1 MKKLLFV
8 IHTLEGG
15 GAEKVLVNLVN
26 NLPREK
32 HKITVAGV
40 FDGGVNK
47 RFLKDDIEYIFL
59 FKRIFRG
66 NCFLFKNLPPEKVYK
81 KLVGERHFDIV
92 ISYLEG
98 ITARIVSGCR
108 DKQTKKICWIHR
120 ELDEAFYKGCFKSKK
135 EADRIYASFDRIVCV
150 ANGLISNFCSFN
162 GLYEKTLCLYNV
174 NETAEIIKKS
184 RESADEAF
192 LSDNVVK
199 ICFVG
204 KIIKN
209 KGVLRLLRAHEILCE
224 KNIPHR
230 FVLIGTGPLKG
241 KIEFMLKE
249 KGIEKD
255 FIFAGYQTNPY
266 RLLSRCDIFALPSY
280 FEGFS
285 TATTEALILG
295 LPCVVTECS
304 GMSELLGE
312 NNEYGI
318 VAKSEGEFYSALEKM
333 VTDKKFREH
342 YARKAEI
349 RGEKFSMKETLK
361 AHEKLFD
368 ELTEATDEAATY

>member
-32 HKITVAGV
+32 YKITVAGV

-209 KGVLRLLRAHEILCE
+209 KGVLRLLRTHEILCE